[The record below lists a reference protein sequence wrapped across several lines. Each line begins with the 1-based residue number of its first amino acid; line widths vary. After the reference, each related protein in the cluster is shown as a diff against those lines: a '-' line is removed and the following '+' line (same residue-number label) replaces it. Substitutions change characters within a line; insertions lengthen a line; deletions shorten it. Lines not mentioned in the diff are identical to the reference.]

1 MEIAG
6 GVYRELCCIPKWDAI
21 FGSGGRAA
29 AAVASLSPDSVLHTY
44 FEKIPDTALINKF
57 GISVQNSSRPTSI
70 AFSYFHPLST
80 PHIEPKSSEIIKQP
94 KIEVCGDVVLRF
106 GFLEGDAVINARRAV
121 YDPQTWQNPASFGS
135 NGSSAKELA
144 IVLNELELQYA
155 TGIDDTNLA
164 ALHLMEQ
171 QAVSI
176 VIVKRGVKGAI
187 VFERNGNVS
196 IVPVYRTSKVF
207 KIGTGD
213 VFSAMF
219 TYYWGEKEFSAAD
232 AADMASRSVATYC
245 NTIQLPIKDDNLSL
259 LQPIKFEKS
268 GSILLHGVVDTIGQ
282 RYEMEEAK
290 YILKEFGV
298 GVFCPNLGDTVNGEE
313 TAVLVIAAEFN
324 AELLDMIDRA
334 KKDDLPVIILNETKE
349 KTDHV
354 SLDNIEVVDDFSSAI
369 YLAAWAAAEN
379 ANSM

>member
-1 MEIAG
+1 
-6 GVYRELCCIPKWDAI
+6 
-21 FGSGGRAA
+21 
-29 AAVASLSPDSVLHTY
+29 
-44 FEKIPDTALINKF
+44 
-57 GISVQNSSRPTSI
+57 
-70 AFSYFHPLST
+70 
-80 PHIEPKSSEIIKQP
+80 
-94 KIEVCGDVVLRF
+94 
-106 GFLEGDAVINARRAV
+106 
-121 YDPQTWQNPASFGS
+121 
-135 NGSSAKELA
+135 
-144 IVLNELELQYA
+144 
-155 TGIDDTNLA
+155 
-164 ALHLMEQ
+164 
-171 QAVSI
+171 
-176 VIVKRGVKGAI
+176 
-187 VFERNGNVS
+187 
-196 IVPVYRTSKVF
+196 
-207 KIGTGD
+207 
-213 VFSAMF
+213 MF

-298 GVFCPNLGDTVNGEE
+298 EVFCPNLGDAVNGEE
-313 TAVLVIAAEFN
+313 TAVLVIASEFN
-324 AELLDMIDRA
+324 VELLDMIDRA

-349 KTDHV
+349 KTEHV